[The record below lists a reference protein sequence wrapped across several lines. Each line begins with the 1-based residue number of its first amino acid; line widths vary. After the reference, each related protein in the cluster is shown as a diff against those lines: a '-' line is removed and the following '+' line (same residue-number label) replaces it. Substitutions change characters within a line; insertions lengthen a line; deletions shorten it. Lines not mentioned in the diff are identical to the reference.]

1 MEARNL
7 TEAAGAAGRGTVL
20 DESYNAQ
27 LIRKWSALPVKGGVV
42 NLLEGLP
49 PQKQK
54 VTAMC
59 LENQANYM
67 RNLNEDTLTTNA
79 GSFQKYIFPM
89 VRRLFPNLIL
99 NDIATVQPG
108 LVHGLMMA

>member
-1 MEARNL
+1 MEARQMM
-7 TEAAGAAGRGTVL
+7 EAAGAAGRGTVL
-20 DESYNAQ
+20 DESYNASVV
-27 LIRKWSALPVKGGVV
+27 RKWSAYPVKGGVV

-49 PQKQK
+49 PQKAK

-59 LENQANYM
+59 LENQARYM
-67 RNLNEDTLTTNA
+67 RDLHEDTLTTNS

-108 LVHGLMMA
+108 LVHGLVGA